1 MGEAATA
8 AGLDRR
14 AGPAPGTDDWHT
26 DRPAV
31 VAGGGVRA
39 AVKAKMV
46 VRAQR
51 KAELPGQVAQLQ
63 QMQKEG
69 RELCEEL
76 ERRRN
81 PKGGSWWLPEES
93 EQGKEKEAMEL
104 QQLTTELEGLELQVA
119 TVHPKV
125 VKEVERLQNVERL
138 LQRKLRVQPT
148 VGGSWR

>member
-1 MGEAATA
+1 MA
-8 AGLDRR
+8 R
-14 AGPAPGTDDWHT
+14 HT

-31 VAGGGVRA
+31 VAGGGVGT

-81 PKGGSWWLPEES
+81 PKGGSWWLPEDS

-104 QQLTTELEGLELQVA
+104 QQLTT
-119 TVHPKV
+119 
-125 VKEVERLQNVERL
+125 
-138 LQRKLRVQPT
+138 
-148 VGGSWR
+148 

>member
-1 MGEAATA
+1 
-8 AGLDRR
+8 
-14 AGPAPGTDDWHT
+14 
-26 DRPAV
+26 
-31 VAGGGVRA
+31 
-39 AVKAKMV
+39 MV

-104 QQLTTELEGLELQVA
+104 QQLTAELEGLELQVA

-138 LQRKLRVQPT
+138 LKRKLKVQPT